1 MREAILTTLGDLMV
15 ECDMI
20 DQPVLP
26 LDDLAAMGLAQF
38 DSIDLTGLCYR
49 IGRQWGINIAGWPEH
64 LRQKLFDFSQD
75 QVNVPEP
82 TVGDLADLVVE
93 VTTRSGSDSGADSPK
108 RSVAPGMGPFSNP

>member
-15 ECDMI
+15 ECGMI

-38 DSIDLTGLCYR
+38 DSIDLTDLCYR
-49 IGRQWGINIAGWPEH
+49 IGRQWGISITGWPEH
-64 LRQKLFDFSQD
+64 FRQKLFEFSQD
-75 QVNVPEP
+75 KVNVPEP

-93 VTTRSGSDSGADSPK
+93 VTAKIGSDSDTESGKHA
-108 RSVAPGMGPFSNP
+108 VAPGPFSNP